1 MSSVLLA
8 RTFPEV
14 AFGARYFAGCLFSL
28 FFIGSV
34 FIHEFAHALI
44 ALSNNQKVLAV
55 TLHIFG
61 GSTSIEATNHR
72 PSAEALIAL
81 AGPATSILLSMSFFL
96 FASPLGTQS
105 SSLGLIAIWLAVL
118 NLLLGVINMLP
129 GLPLDG
135 GRVFHAIMWRAT
147 GNYFKGTLAATA
159 AGQIIGIFSIIFGIA
174 LFVLQ
179 QPSLFGLAGW
189 FFLVG
194 WFLRRAAGQ
203 SRSAAIRNEALKDF
217 SARDA
222 LQQNWPQV
230 QSSGSVRNLAQD
242 DEFINGKQSYLVY
255 DGDDWVG
262 IIPVRI
268 VKALSAGEQSTLRVV
283 ELMVH
288 HTEVFTAAPQD
299 SLNLI
304 LNKMETDRLG
314 YIPVTENTKVVG
326 VVARDAVLAMA
337 KEHSPMR

>member
-1 MSSVLLA
+1 
-8 RTFPEV
+8 
-14 AFGARYFAGCLFSL
+14 
-28 FFIGSV
+28 
-34 FIHEFAHALI
+34 
-44 ALSNNQKVLAV
+44 
-55 TLHIFG
+55 
-61 GSTSIEATNHR
+61 
-72 PSAEALIAL
+72 
-81 AGPATSILLSMSFFL
+81 
-96 FASPLGTQS
+96 
-105 SSLGLIAIWLAVL
+105 
-118 NLLLGVINMLP
+118 MLP